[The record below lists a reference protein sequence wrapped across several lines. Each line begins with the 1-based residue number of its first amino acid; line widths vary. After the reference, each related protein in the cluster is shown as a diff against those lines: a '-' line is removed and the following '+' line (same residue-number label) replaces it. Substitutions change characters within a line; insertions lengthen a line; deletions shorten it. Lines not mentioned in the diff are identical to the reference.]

1 MSPVNMHT
9 QSMLQQMRLLAGD
22 AAGKSDKSLS
32 IPASGDFGQAL
43 SASLERINDL
53 QQTAT
58 SQAQAF
64 QAGAPGVALY
74 DVMIDS
80 QEASLALQMGVQM
93 RNRLVDAYK
102 QVMNMQV

>member
-1 MSPVNMHT
+1 MSPVNM
-9 QSMLQQMRLLAGD
+9 QSVVQQMRLLAGD
-22 AAGKSDKSLS
+22 AAGKTDKSLS
-32 IPASGDFGQAL
+32 IGSSGDFGHAL
-43 SASLERINDL
+43 SASLERINGL

-58 SQAQAF
+58 SQAHAF

-93 RNRLVDAYK
+93 RNSLVDAYK